1 MSVGTDEKPDVNE
14 MRVIHRVFRRELT
27 ALPGLVR
34 GVQDGDAARAA
45 VVARHVDFLLTGL
58 HIHHTGEDE
67 NLWPLLLER
76 AAPSAALVQTMQA
89 QHEVVHDDL
98 ETCQSALAQ
107 WRDKAASADGEGLAS
122 ALESLGGHLFEH
134 LDQEEREI
142 LPLAEE
148 HVSVAEWGRLGEHG
162 RDSMSRSDLPIMFGA
177 ILEDARPDEQA
188 KMLALLPPPI
198 RVFMRTLGARQYR
211 RYISQVR
218 GVRP

>member
-1 MSVGTDEKPDVNE
+1 MSVGTEARPDVNE
-14 MRVIHRVFRRELT
+14 MRVIHRVFRRELA

-34 GVQDGDAARAA
+34 GVDDGDTARAA
-45 VVARHVDFLLTGL
+45 VVAGHADFVLNGL

-76 AAPSAALVQTMQA
+76 AAPSAELVATMQA
-89 QHEVVHDDL
+89 QHEVVHDDV
-98 ETCQSALAQ
+98 ERCQSALAQ
-107 WRDKAASADGEGLAS
+107 WRDSAARADGEALAT
-122 ALESLGGHLFEH
+122 ALDSLGSHLVEH

-148 HVSVAEWGRLGEHG
+148 HVSVAEWSRLGEHG

-177 ILEDARPDEQA
+177 ILEEAEPDERA
-188 KMLALLPPPI
+188 TMLALLPPPI
-198 RVFMRTLGARQYR
+198 RLFMKTLGARQYR

-218 GVRP
+218 GERP